1 MPSHTP
7 TQKAA
12 IQQFIG
18 ITNAKE
24 SAAAKQ
30 LKNNNW
36 NLQNAVNAIVMCFG
50 RRTVAVSGPA
60 NEDLPNARFYQ
71 SSNASST
78 PSHAEQSLNKLFD
91 KYRDSNSKKEL
102 IDLSENAKEEPD
114 NIGVQGCMH
123 YLGDLGLS
131 LEEPVVLAVL
141 TELDAPT
148 MGELTRKGFVEG
160 WKKLR

>member
-36 NLQNAVNAIVMCFG
+36 NLQNAVNA
-50 RRTVAVSGPA
+50 
-60 NEDLPNARFYQ
+60 FYQ

-91 KYRDSNSKKEL
+91 RYR
-102 IDLSENAKEEPD
+102 ENAKEEPD
-114 NIGVQGCMH
+114 SIGVQGCMH

-148 MGELTRKGFVEG
+148 MGELARKGFVEG
-160 WKKLR
+160 WKELR

>member
-36 NLQNAVNAIVMCFG
+36 NLQNAVNA
-50 RRTVAVSGPA
+50 PA
-60 NEDLPNARFYQ
+60 TLHQRPR
-71 SSNASST
+71 T
-78 PSHAEQSLNKLFD
+78 PSKASTSCSTNTEVCFTPAATEEIRIRK
-91 KYRDSNSKKEL
+91 L

-114 NIGVQGCMH
+114 SIGVQGCMH